1 MANNMDLDIN
11 VRTKSDSAAINK
23 LTQSIDNLRKKAR
36 ELENIGSGKGLN
48 KALGDNAKLVDRIT
62 DQFKVGG
69 ATLKEIRKQVQ
80 GLASD
85 GKLSS
90 AHFGQMT
97 KELRQHL
104 TVLRQN
110 RNISAEET
118 KNISRRLTFMKE
130 D

>member
-62 DQFKVGG
+62 DQDMAENEVALREGRVD
-69 ATLKEIRKQVQ
+69 AVQVL
-80 GLASD
+80 LAIFD
-85 GKLSS
+85 DR
-90 AHFGQMT
+90 
-97 KELRQHL
+97 ELQ
-104 TVLRQN
+104 
-110 RNISAEET
+110 
-118 KNISRRLTFMKE
+118 
-130 D
+130 